1 MRQPRFGELLS
12 RLVHL
17 SGHDIDEIL
26 AEQTA
31 SHRRFGEIALAL
43 GMCTPENVWQAW
55 CEQLLTQVQK
65 VDLEALGVDAQAA
78 ILIQRGVA
86 LRLGAIPIRSLENV
100 LIVAVADSNT
110 EAVAAELELITSRE
124 LRFVVADAQQI
135 QRAIDLYYPIAPVA
149 A

>member
-17 SGHDIDEIL
+17 SGHDVDEIL
-26 AEQTA
+26 SEQNG
-31 SHRRFGEIALAL
+31 SHRRFGEIALSL

-65 VDLEALGVDAQAA
+65 VDLEALGIDAQAA
-78 ILIQRGVA
+78 AIIQREVA
-86 LRLGAIPIRSLENV
+86 QRLNAIPIRCLENV
-100 LIVAVADSNT
+100 LVVAIADSNT
-110 EAVAAELELITSRE
+110 QAVAAELELTTLRE
-124 LRFVVADAQQI
+124 LRFVVADAEQI
-135 QRAIDLYYPIAPVA
+135 RQAIEAYYPAAPVA